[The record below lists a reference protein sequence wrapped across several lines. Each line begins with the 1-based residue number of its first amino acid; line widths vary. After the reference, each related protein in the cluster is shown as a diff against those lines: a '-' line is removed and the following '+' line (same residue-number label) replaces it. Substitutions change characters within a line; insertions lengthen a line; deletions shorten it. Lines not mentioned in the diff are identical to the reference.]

1 MIYGYARISTPSQ
14 SITRQ
19 VKNILAAYP
28 TAKIYMEAYTG
39 TTMNRPEWV
48 KLMKHIQNGDV
59 IVFDSVSRM
68 ARDADEGIEA
78 YMNLLNMGVN
88 LVFLKEPSINTE
100 TYKLALRDAVPMTG
114 GDVDDILEGVN
125 KYLRKLAR
133 AQIRIAF
140 EQAQKEVDDLRQR
153 TREGMQTAKEAG
165 HIAGRREGAKV
176 QTKKAVDAKAQIAKH
191 YNIFGGAYDVDHT
204 MHELERNGVKISR
217 NTFFK
222 YVRELKEN
230 QK

>member
-14 SITRQ
+14 SIDRQ
-19 VKNILAAYP
+19 ERNILAAYP
-28 TAKIYMEAYTG
+28 AAHIVKEAYTG
-39 TTMNRPEWV
+39 KTMNRPEWV
-48 KLMKHIQNGDV
+48 KLMKHIGEGDT

-114 GDVDDILEGVN
+114 EDVDDILEGVN

-153 TREGMQTAKEAG
+153 TKEGITTAKLNG
-165 HIAGRREGAKV
+165 KQPGRREGAKIE
-176 QTKKAVDAKAQIAKH
+176 TKKAKEAKKQIRRLYKG
-191 YNIFGGAYDVDHT
+191 FGGTNSVDEVLRIT
-204 MHELERNGVKISR
+204 GISR
-217 NTFFK
+217 NSFFK
-222 YVRELKEN
+222 YCRELNEEGTRK
-230 QK
+230 